1 MTNGASNEELVG
13 RIRALR
19 DGIEHDGGVRGL
31 RGAQVLVGGY
41 AAENVDFQDALL
53 GQLPLLI
60 ALVLGVTALTLG
72 VIFRSLLIPLKAILL
87 NSASVAATFGI
98 LVLAFQDGL
107 GAGLLGL
114 DGPAAAI
121 FVVVPVS
128 VFATVFGLSMD
139 YEVFLLARIKEEYEA
154 RGDNTAATVHGL
166 AAVASTITSAALIM
180 AVVFGYFAFGRVL
193 LTQFIG
199 LGLGVA
205 VVIDATIVRV
215 LLVPAIMGL
224 AGRWNWWP
232 AQRGPHGAPAGRLE
246 LTVRVDPV
254 TPDSSSRATPEIGD
268 ATAA

>member
-1 MTNGASNEELVG
+1 M
-13 RIRALR
+13 
-19 DGIEHDGGVRGL
+19 
-31 RGAQVLVGGY
+31 
-41 AAENVDFQDALL
+41 
-53 GQLPLLI
+53 
-60 ALVLGVTALTLG
+60 
-72 VIFRSLLIPLKAILL
+72 
-87 NSASVAATFGI
+87 
-98 LVLAFQDGL
+98 
-107 GAGLLGL
+107 
-114 DGPAAAI
+114 
-121 FVVVPVS
+121 
-128 VFATVFGLSMD
+128 
-139 YEVFLLARIKEEYEA
+139 
-154 RGDNTAATVHGL
+154 
-166 AAVASTITSAALIM
+166 
-180 AVVFGYFAFGRVL
+180 L